1 MKTGLQ
7 IAFVALLVA
16 GCAGPSRFKND
27 PRAAVVGP
35 DYLDYIER
43 YPKDGDTQYYY
54 PRLAATEANSAS
66 SAEAPSVDG
75 PGSVPANIHALMTQ
89 TAKESPSVQRIEGKG
104 WAELQRKGIP
114 F

>member
-16 GCAGPSRFKND
+16 GCAAPSRFTND

-35 DYLDYIER
+35 DYLDYIEQHPMDR
-43 YPKDGDTQYYY
+43 DTQYYY
-54 PRLAATEANSAS
+54 PDFGAAETNSAQAL
-66 SAEAPSVDG
+66 SAEG
-75 PGSVPANIHALMTQ
+75 PGSVPANIHALMTR
-89 TAKESPSVQRIEGKG
+89 TAKESPSVQRIEGQG
-104 WAELQRKGIP
+104 WAELERKGIP

>member
-16 GCAGPSRFKND
+16 GCAAPSRFKND

-35 DYLDYIER
+35 DYLDYIEQHPMDR
-43 YPKDGDTQYYY
+43 VTQYYY
-54 PRLAATEANSAS
+54 PQLAVAGAKTEEAL
-66 SAEAPSVDG
+66 SAEG
-75 PGSVPANIHALMTQ
+75 PGSVPANIHALMTR
-89 TAKESPSVQRIEGKG
+89 TAKESPSVQKIEGNG
-104 WAELQRKGIP
+104 WAELERKGIP

>member
-1 MKTGLQ
+1 MRTGLQ
-7 IAFVALLVA
+7 LAFVALLVA

-35 DYLDYIER
+35 DYLDYIEH
-43 YPKDGDTQYYY
+43 YPKDRDTQYYY
-54 PRLAATEANSAS
+54 PQLAATEANSA
-66 SAEAPSVDG
+66 EAPSAGG

-89 TAKESPSVQRIEGKG
+89 TAKEPPPSVQKIEGKG